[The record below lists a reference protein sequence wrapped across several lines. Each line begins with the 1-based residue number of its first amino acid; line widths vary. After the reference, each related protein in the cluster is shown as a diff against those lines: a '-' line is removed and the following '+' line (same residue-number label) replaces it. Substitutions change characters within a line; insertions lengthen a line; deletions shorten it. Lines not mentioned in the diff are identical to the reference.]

1 MRSDILKEVFD
12 IIAQRKSFAELKA
25 EEIEDKAFES
35 EEISEAFS
43 RLKEL
48 EFEEIKNKADG
59 KGKSLDGEIKKAK
72 EKYLSSL
79 KKHGYCEKD
88 FVPDYRCKKCSDTGK
103 ADGKLCECA
112 IEIYR
117 KILLERSKQNC
128 LTFNFDNVTAKDKND
143 KEHLNFGKL
152 FVEKYPSKKTLNII
166 LSGETGIGKTVLASC
181 IANGVLDKG
190 YTANFVT
197 AFDFIQ
203 KCLKYH
209 TSPVSERGYLL
220 DEFFD
225 CDLLVLDD
233 LGTEPMLKNVT
244 VEYLMILIGEREKN
258 SKHMIFTTNLN
269 QNQILAKYG
278 ERVFSRL
285 TNKAIS
291 LFKILDGKDKR
302 IN

>member
-25 EEIEDKAFES
+25 EEIEDKAFET
-35 EEISEAFS
+35 EEISETFS
-43 RLKEL
+43 RYKEL
-48 EFEEIKNKADG
+48 EFEEIKNRADG
-59 KGKSLDGEIKKAK
+59 KGKSLEGEIKKAK
-72 EKYLSSL
+72 ADYLSAL
-79 KKHGYCEKD
+79 KKHGYTEKD
-88 FVPDYRCKKCSDTGK
+88 FIPDYYCKKCSDTGR

-112 IEIYR
+112 VEVYR

-128 LTFNFDNVTAKDKND
+128 LTFSFDNITAVDKND
-143 KEHLNFGKL
+143 KEHLNFAKL

-209 TSPVSERGYLL
+209 TSPVSERGYML

-258 SKHMIFTTNLN
+258 SRHTVFTTNLD
-269 QNQILAKYG
+269 QNQILTKYG
-278 ERVFSRL
+278 ERIFSRL
-285 TNKAIS
+285 TNKATS
-291 LFKILDGKDKR
+291 LFKIMEGKDKR

>member
-43 RLKEL
+43 HFKEL

-72 EKYLSSL
+72 EKYLSAL
-79 KKHGYCEKD
+79 KKHDYCEKD
-88 FVPDYRCKKCSDTGK
+88 FAPDYYCKKCLDTGK
-103 ADGKLCECA
+103 KNGKLCECA
-112 IEIYR
+112 VEIYR

-258 SKHMIFTTNLN
+258 SKHTIFTTNLN

-302 IN
+302 VN

>member
-12 IIAQRKSFAELKA
+12 IIASRKSFAELKA
-25 EEIEDKAFES
+25 EEIEDKAFET
-35 EEISEAFS
+35 EEISAAFS
-43 RLKEL
+43 RYKEL

-72 EKYLSSL
+72 ADYLSAL
-79 KKHGYCEKD
+79 KRHGYCEKD
-88 FVPDYRCKKCSDTGK
+88 FAPDYYCKKCLDTGK
-103 ADGKLCECA
+103 KDGKLCECA

-117 KILLERSKQNC
+117 KILLERSKQKS
-128 LTFNFDNVTAKDKND
+128 LTYNFDNFKTENEQDKGYLEFAKT
-143 KEHLNFGKL
+143 
-152 FVEKYPSKKTLNII
+152 FVEKYPTKKI
-166 LSGETGIGKTVLASC
+166 LSIVLSGMTGVGKTVLASC

-209 TSPVSERGYLL
+209 TSPVSERGYML

-258 SKHMIFTTNLN
+258 SKHTIFTTNLD
-269 QNQILAKYG
+269 QKQILIRYG

-285 TNKAIS
+285 LNKSNS
-291 LFKILDGKDKR
+291 LFKTMEGKDKR